1 MAVTSSRRAMCHVRF
16 KASGHPPRLP
26 PDGRSCK
33 FAKEGHTGP
42 APAGFYFAPRG
53 TGHGLGA
60 YRRLHDDRYRHCDA
74 GADFPLY
81 GALTGHDDR
90 ATLCARVSNSLRSSP
105 RKRTRPSQSY
115 AGLTRASI
123 FFAKSFCRVGGL
135 DRHRLRQRPL
145 AREDR
150 AHHLEAPMSGHRS
163 PDARLS
169 AAPQPL

>member
-53 TGHGLGA
+53 ACHGLGA
-60 YRRLHDDRYRHCDA
+60 YRRLHDDRYRHCAA

-81 GALTGHDDR
+81 GALTRHDDR
-90 ATLCARVSNSLRSSP
+90 VTFCARVSLLLAVGPSATCGGCLLLRPGWGTSADMAAVFTST
-105 RKRTRPSQSY
+105 RRRNRTISIR
-115 AGLTRASI
+115 TIRA
-123 FFAKSFCRVGGL
+123 
-135 DRHRLRQRPL
+135 
-145 AREDR
+145 
-150 AHHLEAPMSGHRS
+150 AHASVNPHSGFQ
-163 PDARLS
+163 AV
-169 AAPQPL
+169 